1 MNDHILLLC
10 GQLFKQASRCAMYA
24 LRAEQDQRP
33 DLALLFT
40 ALAESHSRQGR
51 RFLFQVRGSIGHTP
65 TNRTVM
71 EEDELPGLIAL
82 FEELGREAERTG
94 SRALATGS
102 DHSLRIARM
111 NRSLLAR
118 LRDQP
123 QSRSYHVCDFCG
135 FVAVDTAPDN
145 CPICTAPRRRFIP
158 FQTDR

>member
-10 GQLFKQASRCAMYA
+10 GQLFKQASRCTMYA
-24 LRAEQDQRP
+24 LRAKRDQRP

-40 ALAESHSRQGR
+40 ALAESHSRQAR
-51 RFLFQVRGSIGHTP
+51 RFLLQVRGSIGHTP
-65 TNRTVM
+65 ANLTAM
-71 EEDELPGLIAL
+71 EEDELPGLITL
-82 FEELGREAERTG
+82 FEELGREAEHIG

-102 DHSLRIARM
+102 DHSLRIAWM

-118 LRDQP
+118 LREQP
-123 QSRSYHVCDFCG
+123 RTREYHVCDFCG

-158 FQTDR
+158 FRAGG